1 MPKYFYVCSACE
13 NKVILYHSMSET
25 AEDCIECSAKK
36 SLKKLPSMFS
46 FEADKESSTRVGQL
60 VEESIEEFKEDL
72 KNQKNELKSEYSVD
86 NE

>member
-1 MPKYFYVCSACE
+1 
-13 NKVILYHSMSET
+13 MSET
-25 AEDCIECSAKK
+25 AEDCMNCNAEK

-46 FEADKESSTRVGQL
+46 LEAKKEESTRVGQL

-72 KNQKNELKSEYSVD
+72 KNQKNELKSEYSKN

>member
-1 MPKYFYVCSACE
+1 MPKYFYVCNSCE
-13 NKVILYHSMSET
+13 NKIILYHSMSET
-25 AEDCIECSAKK
+25 AEDCMNCNAEK

-46 FEADKESSTRVGQL
+46 LEAKKEESTRVGQL

-72 KNQKNELKSEYSVD
+72 KNQKNELKSEYSKN